1 MVGAIGLDNILAYVG
16 PLLDSLSPALIILIL
31 FYVFVP
37 KVNDKRCLFA
47 ARCTMY
53 ASFVYGILDA
63 IYAYNSLCGWNLNTF
78 ESLYLKMPLANMKLS
93 WVVGCA
99 IVALLSYVFYQLDK
113 KQVIKNVKVSE

>member
-1 MVGAIGLDNILAYVG
+1 
-16 PLLDSLSPALIILIL
+16 
-31 FYVFVP
+31 
-37 KVNDKRCLFA
+37 
-47 ARCTMY
+47 MY